1 MLRNNLQW
9 LKQAFISEVQST
21 EYSEIFPFP
30 LIVFLVRNRILA
42 VRKVKMN
49 AKITSF

>member
-1 MLRNNLQW
+1 MLPIW
-9 LKQAFISEVQST
+9 LKQPYIVEDKST
-21 EYSEIFPFP
+21 EYSEILSLP